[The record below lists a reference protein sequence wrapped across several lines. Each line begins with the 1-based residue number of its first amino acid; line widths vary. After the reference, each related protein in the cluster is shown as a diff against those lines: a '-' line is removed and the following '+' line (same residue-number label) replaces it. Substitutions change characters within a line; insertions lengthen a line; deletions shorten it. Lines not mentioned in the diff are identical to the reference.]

1 MRLIHLRR
9 PPVLTLVPEP
19 FVPTLVALD
28 EVDACWAQLCA
39 ANARCFDGSLLQVLG
54 TSRNGHGGVQIHV
67 QECAYRFFAVQA
79 HGLACGVRPIGVKG
93 IVELD
98 GKLLVGR
105 RSTHVSAYPSMWE
118 FVPGGAL
125 EPRADPA
132 VQLRNEFEEETG
144 IALQAG
150 DTSVAV
156 ALLDDSIA
164 RTWDIIYRVK
174 CASSPTLIPSFEHS
188 ELALLSVREIDGL
201 SDRSPACEAM
211 RSLLRSTL

>member
-1 MRLIHLRR
+1 MRLSHLRR

-28 EVDACWAQLCA
+28 EVDACWARLCA

-105 RSTHVSAYPSMWE
+105 RSTHVSA
-118 FVPGGAL
+118 L
-125 EPRADPA
+125 
-132 VQLRNEFEEETG
+132 QLRNEFEEETG

-211 RSLLRSTL
+211 RSLVRSTL